1 VDSVEA
7 RMRCIEAA
15 AGVCRAQ
22 GLSNPQDVVKTAV
35 LLYAFVEP
43 LDKPKT
49 LTLPKKDSD
58 RK

>member
-1 VDSVEA
+1 
-7 RMRCIEAA
+7 MRCIEAA
-15 AGVCRAQ
+15 TGVCRAQ
-22 GLSNPQDVVKTAV
+22 GLSDPQSVVKIAET
-35 LLYAFVEP
+35 LYAFVEP